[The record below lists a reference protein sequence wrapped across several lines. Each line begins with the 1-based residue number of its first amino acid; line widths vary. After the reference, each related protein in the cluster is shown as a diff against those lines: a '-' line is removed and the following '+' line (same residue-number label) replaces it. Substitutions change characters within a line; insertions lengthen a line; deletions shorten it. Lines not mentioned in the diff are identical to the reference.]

1 MTMVFDLGGVLV
13 DWDPRHLYR
22 KLFPGDPEGMERFL
36 AEICTA
42 EWNAAQDA
50 GRSWADGTALLRAR
64 FPDEADRIVAFH
76 QRWEET
82 LAGPIEGSVAI
93 LRELKYA
100 GRRLYG
106 LTNWSHETFPI
117 GRARFAFFGWFEA
130 IVVSGEE
137 GIIKPDPRIYRLLM
151 DRHGL
156 AAEQLVYVDDNAR
169 NADAA
174 AALGMLSGGFRLSV
188 RTLTFPVPVI
198 IAATGP
204 AIAMGS
210 FLLLSAD
217 HRVGAPKSR
226 CQAIEVAIGMT
237 IPISAIEI
245 MRMRLTPAA
254 FERGTALAATFV
266 GDEAIA
272 AGWLDEIVE
281 ADQVGA
287 RAQQGAQ
294 EAASTLH
301 TGAHVATKLKA
312 RKPALDAIQAGI
324 DGLATEFSLG

>member
-1 MTMVFDLGGVLV
+1 MTSTVSYALADSVATITLDDGKVNVLGPAMQAAINEALDRAEADKAKAVVLAGNARVFSGGFDLAV
-13 DWDPRHLYR
+13 
-22 KLFPGDPEGMERFL
+22 F
-36 AEICTA
+36 
-42 EWNAAQDA
+42 Q
-50 GRSWADGTALLRAR
+50 
-64 FPDEADRIVAFH
+64 
-76 QRWEET
+76 
-82 LAGPIEGSVAI
+82 
-93 LRELKYA
+93 
-100 GRRLYG
+100 
-106 LTNWSHETFPI
+106 
-117 GRARFAFFGWFEA
+117 
-130 IVVSGEE
+130 SG
-137 GIIKPDPRIYRLLM
+137 
-151 DRHGL
+151 
-156 AAEQLVYVDDNAR
+156 
-169 NADAA
+169 DAA
-174 AALGMLSGGFRLSV
+174 AAHDMLAGGFRLSL

-272 AGWLDEIVE
+272 GGWLDEIVE
-281 ADQVGA
+281 ADQVLT
-287 RAQQGAQ
+287 RAQQVAT
-294 EAASTLH
+294 EAATTLH
-301 TGAHVATKLKA
+301 AGAHLATKLKA

-324 DGLATEFSLG
+324 DGLAAEFSLG